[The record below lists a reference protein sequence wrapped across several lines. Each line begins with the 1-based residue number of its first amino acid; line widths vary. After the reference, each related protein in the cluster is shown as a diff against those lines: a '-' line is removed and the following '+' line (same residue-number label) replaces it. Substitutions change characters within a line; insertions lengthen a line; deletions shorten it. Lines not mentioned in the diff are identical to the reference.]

1 MFSFALCLIKI
12 LTFLGRGSKI
22 FFEKSQTRY
31 PLNETLIYH
40 VCQGDVWREE
50 RLFSWPACLSSASLC
65 CPAWTSAPSAQGWFR
80 AGAVSSLCTNLGRDI
95 AHTPVLQGSQFSA
108 LHLELTAP
116 LQPVFQCSGDRDTHQ
131 HAWAKLRHLSRKR
144 SFTASAHKHGEGWD
158 TLTGSGITGLMN
170 NYDLS
175 LLLIQIE

>member
-1 MFSFALCLIKI
+1 MFLKTEREMFSFALCLIKI

-40 VCQGDVWREE
+40 VC
-50 RLFSWPACLSSASLC
+50 LC

-95 AHTPVLQGSQFSA
+95 AHTPVLQRSQFSA

-158 TLTGSGITGLMN
+158 TLSQ
-170 NYDLS
+170 DLA
-175 LLLIQIE
+175 